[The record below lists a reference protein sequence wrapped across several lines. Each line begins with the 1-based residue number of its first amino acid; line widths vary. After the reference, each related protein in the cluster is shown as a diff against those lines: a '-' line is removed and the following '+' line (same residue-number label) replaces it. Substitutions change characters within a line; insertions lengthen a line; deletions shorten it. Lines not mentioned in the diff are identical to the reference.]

1 MQHEKVSSSVSKLV
15 NEVISDCEYKI
26 SKLKEELTNA
36 NKTLE
41 ETEAMYQ
48 KDRVLHKQFE
58 NKIRLI
64 KTKRENLE
72 EEINNNKAKI
82 TQMNNFNEEV
92 LRILKSLDEDI
103 KTYVQDI
110 ADLKKEINDEKLA
123 LKREI
128 QQLKTKNLEN
138 EKLKNKALHAEKQ
151 LRKENEELR
160 TLLESLKKEQQIK
173 QSEIDNNEYGAAK
186 DSPHFNKDLHDQST
200 KDDAENID
208 SFVAIDPKVQI
219 QETPQNLSQ
228 EETLSDFN
236 AKSIEIKEENN
247 LG

>member
-1 MQHEKVSSSVSKLV
+1 MQHEKVSSSVNKLV
-15 NEVISDCEYKI
+15 NEVISDCKDKI
-26 SKLKEELTNA
+26 TNLKEELTKA

-72 EEINNNKAKI
+72 EEINKNKAKI

-110 ADLKKEINDEKLA
+110 ADLKKEMNDEKLTCY
-123 LKREI
+123 R
-128 QQLKTKNLEN
+128 N
-138 EKLKNKALHAEKQ
+138 
-151 LRKENEELR
+151 
-160 TLLESLKKEQQIK
+160 
-173 QSEIDNNEYGAAK
+173 Y
-186 DSPHFNKDLHDQST
+186 
-200 KDDAENID
+200 ENI
-208 SFVAIDPKVQI
+208 S
-219 QETPQNLSQ
+219 
-228 EETLSDFN
+228 
-236 AKSIEIKEENN
+236 
-247 LG
+247 